1 MKLREIGSVAVLAS
15 LVGVLSSTQ
24 ALGHHSFA
32 ANFLMN
38 EEVSIEAVVTG
49 VRIANPHSLIF
60 VDSVSDSGEAEAWT
74 VETGTPTVVRRAGW
88 TSTTLPV
95 GTKVT
100 VFGHPT
106 RSGAPTIALTKIV
119 FEDGSELQAPGR
131 E

>member
-1 MKLREIGSVAVLAS
+1 MKLREIGSVAGVTL
-15 LVGVLSSTQ
+15 LVGFFPSTQ

-38 EEVSIEAVVTG
+38 EEISIEAVVTG

-60 VDSVSDSGEAEAWT
+60 VDSVNESGETEAWT

-88 TSTTLPV
+88 TSKTLPV

-100 VFGHPT
+100 IFGHPT
-106 RSGAPTIALTKIV
+106 RSGAPTLALTRIV
-119 FEDGSELQAPGR
+119 LEDGSELQAPGR